1 MNVRTPHRLA
11 LGVCVRACLCVCACV
26 FVCVCVRVCLNVL
39 GGSLCAVSTF
49 SLSRRVR
56 REIEGGA
63 RAVKKW
69 DGGRNGEEDGG

>member
-1 MNVRTPHRLA
+1 MCA
-11 LGVCVRACLCVCACV
+11 CVPASVCACV

-63 RAVKKW
+63 RAVKKG
-69 DGGRNGEEDGG
+69 DKGRNGKEEGGG